1 MKWLKKC
8 LGLEQIESD
17 YLHIKKVY
25 ENNLRTQREL
35 IDMVINFQSNIC
47 KEYIE
52 VKDKLEKLEKEL
64 LTERE
69 KNENK
74 RPGLRII
81 PNSDN
86 AELLEQK
93 ECENV

>member
-1 MKWLKKC
+1 MWEVDFKVKQMKWLKKC

-64 LTERE
+64 
-69 KNENK
+69 K
-74 RPGLRII
+74 
-81 PNSDN
+81 
-86 AELLEQK
+86 ELKGK
-93 ECENV
+93 E